1 MRATRCYRVA
11 FADAE
16 LNLLLWVLQ
25 EETKTARQD
34 IKGIAYVAMAVP
46 RHGLSWRQLQFAN
59 SKARALQVVGST
71 LDLVEMAGVFK
82 GYLLASA
89 P

>member
-1 MRATRCYRVA
+1 MVIEVSPAFVTKCGRPACYGVA

-59 SKARALQVVGST
+59 SKAGL
-71 LDLVEMAGVFK
+71 EF
-82 GYLLASA
+82 
-89 P
+89 